1 MELNMV
7 SALVFSVVEILVRGV
22 VLVVGIDSSGKRR
35 GGHD

>member
-7 SALVFSVVEILVRGV
+7 SALVFSGVEILVSGV
-22 VLVVGIDSSGKRR
+22 VLVVGVDSSGKRR